1 MGDFASVQHTD
12 GLHPLHFPAILKE
25 NISKGCKE
33 KSYDRLQTAR
43 QKLRRMP
50 LLGLDYAAQLKQK
63 EEKVRTLVGKIGPVR
78 PIRGMQQPWHY
89 RNKAIATFAPA
100 PGGKV
105 TTGIYAAGTHKV
117 LPAEDCLLQDTVLNK
132 TLLAVRQAAN
142 ACRYA
147 PFNEDKGTGLLRHCL
162 VRRGGSPVR

>member
-1 MGDFASVQHTD
+1 MTD
-12 GLHPLHFPAILKE
+12 
-25 NISKGCKE
+25 C
-33 KSYDRLQTAR
+33 
-43 QKLRRMP
+43 KLRAKNCGGCP

-63 EEKVRTLVGKIGPVR
+63 EEKVRTLVGKYGPVR

-117 LPAEDCLLQDTVLNK
+117 LPAEDCLLQDAVLNK

-147 PFNEDKGTGLLRHCL
+147 PFNEDKGTGPPHQTMAQQTRALILIERGIPAGICCLTHGQQGLIQHCIL
-162 VRRGGSPVR
+162 